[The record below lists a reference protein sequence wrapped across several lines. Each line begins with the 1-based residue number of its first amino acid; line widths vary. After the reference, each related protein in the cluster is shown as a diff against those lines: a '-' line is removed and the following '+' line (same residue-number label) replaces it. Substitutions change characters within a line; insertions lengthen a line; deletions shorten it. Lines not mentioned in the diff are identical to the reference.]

1 MARTVVTLD
10 RPRAGENP
18 GPGPTTATPVGSGNG
33 SLINDLDGTTSVLV
47 TDQGARGSGNWK
59 QPISLTEGYLL
70 LDRRDLTSAAM
81 LTGTGE
87 QLPTAVGDPG
97 GARAGDA
104 LLTTGRRVPFWDP
117 PRYRHQHLWSFRPV
131 DRTFRELTP
140 PRLHPGH
147 ELSGLVD
154 DRGRA
159 WLLQDRNLWRSDDG
173 GSSWRSIR
181 LPWPASTNLGSEEW
195 RLQASGNVVL
205 VVLSGPRMDLV
216 RMLSAQGTWRTV
228 DLPPRMPRLTDVWL
242 LRDGRL
248 LLGPVAGQLWRG
260 TSRTNKHFETIPA
273 GPIAQVAP
281 AGDLLYG
288 SPLSP
293 AFDDRTPL
301 PLPPDRKKVWL
312 SRDGGTTWI
321 EVAR

>member
-1 MARTVVTLD
+1 
-10 RPRAGENP
+10 
-18 GPGPTTATPVGSGNG
+18 
-33 SLINDLDGTTSVLV
+33 
-47 TDQGARGSGNWK
+47 
-59 QPISLTEGYLL
+59 
-70 LDRRDLTSAAM
+70 
-81 LTGTGE
+81 
-87 QLPTAVGDPG
+87 
-97 GARAGDA
+97 
-104 LLTTGRRVPFWDP
+104 
-117 PRYRHQHLWSFRPV
+117 
-131 DRTFRELTP
+131 
-140 PRLHPGH
+140 
-147 ELSGLVD
+147 
-154 DRGRA
+154 
-159 WLLQDRNLWRSDDG
+159 
-173 GSSWRSIR
+173 
-181 LPWPASTNLGSEEW
+181 
-195 RLQASGNVVL
+195 
-205 VVLSGPRMDLV
+205 MDLV

-242 LRDGRL
+242 LHDGRL

-301 PLPPDRKKVWL
+301 PLPADRKKVWL